1 MLPVTAPLAR
11 RLGVLDAVTVGLAAM
26 IGAGVFSVF
35 GPAAAAAGAGLLPAL
50 AIAALVA
57 YCNATSTLRLALRH
71 PTSGGVYVYGRAQL
85 GALWGTLAGWCFVLG
100 KTASCAAMA
109 LTVGQYLWPQQARPV
124 AVAAVLG
131 LAALT
136 YFGVQRGARLA
147 RVIVAVV
154 LVCLVALG
162 VLALTT
168 GSPQPQRL
176 VPESSTGVLTAAA
189 LLFFAFAGYARI
201 ATLGEEVR
209 EPRRTLTRAVPLAL
223 AIALTVYVLL
233 AVAALATVGA
243 AGLAASPAPLR
254 TMLEATP
261 LRDLGWLVSILGAVA
276 ALGALLALLLGV
288 SRTALAMA
296 RDGNLPRWLA
306 AVHPRHQVPH
316 HAELVVAA
324 VAAAAAAFL
333 DLRQAIGF
341 SSFGVLL
348 YYAVA
353 NAAAWTL
360 PAEFRPP
367 RWIPIAGL
375 VGCVLLAGVL
385 IWEGGA
391 W

>member
-1 MLPVTAPLAR
+1 MSAPLAR
-11 RLGVLDAVTVGLAAM
+11 RLGAADAVTVGLAAM
-26 IGAGVFSVF
+26 VGAGVFSVL

-50 AIAALVA
+50 ALAALIA
-57 YCNATSTLRLALRH
+57 YCNATSTLRLALRY
-71 PTSGGVYVYGRAQL
+71 PTSGGAYVFGRERL
-85 GALWGTLAGWCFVLG
+85 GPLWGNLAGWCFLLG

-109 LTVGQYLWPQQARPV
+109 LTVGQYLWPSYARPV

-131 LAALT
+131 LTALN

-147 RVIVAVV
+147 RVIVSIV
-154 LVCLVALG
+154 LVSLVGLA

-168 GSPQPQRL
+168 GSPQAERL
-176 VPESSTGVLTAAA
+176 VPHSPTGVLTAAA

-201 ATLGEEVR
+201 ATLGEEVTD
-209 EPRRTLTRAVPLAL
+209 PRRTLTRAVPLAL
-223 AIALTVYVLL
+223 GIALAVYALL

-254 TMLEATP
+254 TVLEATP
-261 LRDLGWLVSILGAVA
+261 LRDHGWLIAILGAVA
-276 ALGALLALLLGV
+276 ALGSLLALVLGV

-316 HAELVVAA
+316 HAELVVGVVAA
-324 VAAAAAAFL
+324 SAAAAL
-333 DLRQAIGF
+333 ELRQAIGL

-360 PAEFRPP
+360 EPEFRPP

-385 IWEGGA
+385 IWGGGA

>member
-1 MLPVTAPLAR
+1 MTAPLAR
-11 RLGVLDAVTVGLAAM
+11 RLGTADAVTVGLAAM
-26 IGAGVFSVF
+26 IGAGVFSAL

-50 AIAALVA
+50 AIAALIA
-57 YCNATSTLRLALRH
+57 YCNATSTLRLALRY
-71 PTSGGVYVYGRAQL
+71 PTSGGAYVYGRERL
-85 GALWGTLAGWCFVLG
+85 GPLWGNLAGWCFVLG

-109 LTVGQYLWPQQARPV
+109 LTVGQYLWPDHARPV

-131 LAALT
+131 LTTLT
-136 YFGVQRGARLA
+136 YFGVHRGAKLA
-147 RVIVAVV
+147 RVIVTIV

-168 GSPQPQRL
+168 GAPQADRL
-176 VPESSTGVLTAAA
+176 VPHSSTGVLTAAA

-209 EPRRTLTRAVPLAL
+209 DPRRTLTRAVPLAL
-223 AIALTVYVLL
+223 AIALAVYTLL

-254 TMLEATP
+254 TVLEVTP
-261 LRDLGWLVSILGAVA
+261 LREFGWVISILGAVA
-276 ALGALLALLLGV
+276 ALGALLALVLGV
-288 SRTALAMA
+288 SRTAFAMA
-296 RDGNLPRWLA
+296 RDGNLPRPLA

-316 HAELVVAA
+316 RAEVVVGLLAA
-324 VAAAAAAFL
+324 TAAATL
-333 DLRQAIGF
+333 DLREAIGL

-360 PAEFRPP
+360 EPEFRPA

-385 IWEGGA
+385 IWGGGA

>member
-1 MLPVTAPLAR
+1 MTIPLAR
-11 RLGVLDAVTVGLAAM
+11 RLGTADAVTIGLAAM
-26 IGAGVFSVF
+26 IGAGVFSAL

-50 AIAALVA
+50 ALAALIA
-57 YCNATSTLRLALRH
+57 YCNATSTLRLALRY
-71 PTSGGVYVYGRAQL
+71 PTSGGAYVYGRERL
-85 GALWGTLAGWCFVLG
+85 GALWGNLAGWCFVLG

-109 LTVGQYLWPQQARPV
+109 LTVGQYLWPAHARPV

-131 LAALT
+131 LTALN

-147 RVIVAVV
+147 RVIVAIV

-168 GSPQPQRL
+168 GAPQAERL
-176 VPESSTGVLTAAA
+176 VPHSPTGVLTAAA

-209 EPRRTLTRAVPLAL
+209 DPRRTLTRAVPLAL
-223 AIALTVYVLL
+223 AIALAVYTLL

-243 AGLAASPAPLR
+243 QGLAASPAPLR
-254 TMLEATP
+254 TVLEITP
-261 LRDLGWLVSILGAVA
+261 LREYGWVISILGAIA
-276 ALGALLALLLGV
+276 ALGALLALVLGV
-288 SRTALAMA
+288 SRTAFAMA
-296 RDGNLPRWLA
+296 RDGNLPRLLA

-316 HAELVVAA
+316 RAEVVVGLLAA
-324 VAAAAAAFL
+324 TAAATL
-333 DLRQAIGF
+333 DLRQAIAF

-360 PAEFRPP
+360 EPEFRPA

-385 IWEGGA
+385 IWGGGA

>member
-1 MLPVTAPLAR
+1 MTAPLAR
-11 RLGVLDAVTVGLAAM
+11 RLGTADAVTIGLAAM
-26 IGAGVFSVF
+26 IGAGVFSAL

-50 AIAALVA
+50 AIAALIA
-57 YCNATSTLRLALRH
+57 YCNATSTLRLALRY
-71 PTSGGVYVYGRAQL
+71 PTSGGAYVYGRERL
-85 GALWGTLAGWCFVLG
+85 GPLWGNLAGWCFVLG

-109 LTVGQYLWPQQARPV
+109 LTVGQYLWPDHARLV
-124 AVAAVLG
+124 AVAAVLA
-131 LAALT
+131 LTTLT
-136 YFGVQRGARLA
+136 YFGVHRGAKLA
-147 RVIVAVV
+147 RVIVTIV
-154 LVCLVALG
+154 LICLVALG

-168 GSPQPQRL
+168 GAPQAERL
-176 VPESSTGVLTAAA
+176 VPHSSTGVLTAAA

-209 EPRRTLTRAVPLAL
+209 DPRRTLTRAVPLAL
-223 AIALTVYVLL
+223 AIALAVYTLL

-254 TMLEATP
+254 TVLEVTP
-261 LRDLGWLVSILGAVA
+261 LREFGWVISILGAVA
-276 ALGALLALLLGV
+276 ALGALLALVLGV

-296 RDGNLPRWLA
+296 RDGNLPRPLA

-316 HAELVVAA
+316 RAEVVVGLLAA
-324 VAAAAAAFL
+324 TAAATL
-333 DLRQAIGF
+333 DLRQAIGL

-360 PAEFRPP
+360 EPEFRPA

-385 IWEGGA
+385 IWGGGA